1 MNTSK
6 WVGISLGAVLG
17 VSHIGMIGMLANR
30 PSKLPTIN
38 FPVGPYTSYEANV
51 GEDGYSIKY
60 KSNDP
65 KVMRVEKDLKRKGG
79 FLGLGNNIT
88 KTTEE
93 YTMDGAQHLQQYGGG
108 VSKEA
113 SKKSEA
119 CLKAIGGGEGTGRIV
134 GGSVGAAVATTSISS
149 IPFVGW
155 VLAGAA
161 TMIGMDQGAEIG
173 GNMVEDLSKE
183 CVEDDA

>member
-1 MNTSK
+1 MNTGK

-17 VSHIGMIGMLANR
+17 LSHIGMIGMIANR

-65 KVMRVEKDLKRKGG
+65 KVMRVERDLKRKGG

-93 YTMDGAQHLQQYGGG
+93 YTMEGSQHLQDAGGATTEEG
-108 VSKEA
+108 
-113 SKKSEA
+113 KKSVA
-119 CLKAIGGGEGTGRIV
+119 CIKAVGGGEQSGRLV
-134 GGSVGAAVATTSISS
+134 GASVGAAVAPSLAT

-155 VLAGAA
+155 VAAGAA
-161 TMIGMDQGAEIG
+161 TMMGMDAGSEIG
-173 GNMVEDLSKE
+173 GTMVEDLNPACE
-183 CVEDDA
+183 EDDA

>member
-1 MNTSK
+1 MNTGK
-6 WVGISLGAVLG
+6 WVGIGLGAVLG
-17 VSHIGMIGMLANR
+17 LSHIGMIGMIANR

-65 KVMRVEKDLKRKGG
+65 KVMRVERDLKRKGG

-93 YTMDGAQHLQQYGGG
+93 YTMEGSQHLQDAG
-108 VSKEA
+108 
-113 SKKSEA
+113 
-119 CLKAIGGGEGTGRIV
+119 
-134 GGSVGAAVATTSISS
+134 
-149 IPFVGW
+149 
-155 VLAGAA
+155 GAA
-161 TMIGMDQGAEIG
+161 TEEGKK
-173 GNMVEDLSKE
+173 LSLIHI
-183 CVEDDA
+183 